1 MALSSA
7 VKCISD
13 GRSSAALSVAQ
24 ARPLPKTWSV
34 ALLRGPSVPGQTCPD
49 ADQGINIAR

>member
-34 ALLRGPSVPGQTCPD
+34 ALLRGRSVPGQACPD
-49 ADQGINIAR
+49 AHQRINIAR